1 MSSWT
6 RPISNSWKLGWNSRH
21 TLFIKVAIFR
31 WLQRGCFCMINDP
44 NLSHVIT
51 LQNHATATFTTSL
64 RVLRMTKVL
73 RTSRVVLLRF
83 GNKNNGL
90 RRITVFCFH
99 IDDSRDLFVFLQ
111 CPAATVSLP
120 KLLFLPYLLIPYHTF
135 CSCTENTFLGEI
147 MTTIVFPFLF
157 FSWPF
162 CATFGRSSN
171 LSPIMNCDV
180 PCTLKRF
187 YCSI

>member
-1 MSSWT
+1 MNQFVL
-6 RPISNSWKLGWNSRH
+6 R
-21 TLFIKVAIFR
+21 
-31 WLQRGCFCMINDP
+31 
-44 NLSHVIT
+44 IT
-51 LQNHATATFTTSL
+51 LQNHATATFTKSL

-90 RRITVFCFH
+90 RRITLFCFH

-111 CPAATVSLP
+111 CPAATVSLTQAP
-120 KLLFLPYLLIPYHTF
+120 ISPLPSYTVSYFLFLHRKH
-135 CSCTENTFLGEI
+135 FLGEI

-187 YCSI
+187 YCSIEYPGTCSVSKYPFTSYRNFKP